1 MTIEKRTV
9 FWVGGFAV
17 CVLLVHLLSSILLPF
32 VAGMLIA
39 YFLDPVADRLEAL
52 SISRGISTALILLAF
67 FFIGVGVLT
76 LLFPIM
82 QRQVTELATL
92 VPGMIEAVRLH
103 VEPLLRDLVAGLPP
117 DALAEIKTNV
127 GGFAGK
133 AAKWFAEFLA
143 GIWSGGVALLNLLSL
158 LLITP
163 VVAFYLLRD
172 WDLITTKISS
182 WLPRGAQLIIH
193 EQLREIDTT
202 LASFMRGQATV
213 CLLLAVIYCVG
224 LTLVGLKSGL
234 LVGLGAGLISFIPY
248 LGAATGMT
256 IGMGIALFQFS
267 DWLPMVIVACIFL
280 FGQNMES
287 YVLTPMLVGERVG
300 LHPVWI
306 IFALMAGGAVF
317 GFTGVLL
324 AVPVAAVIGVLLR
337 FGISRYLDSPLYHDG
352 TLDKPE

>member
-1 MTIEKRTV
+1 M

-143 GIWSGGVALLNLLSL
+143 GIWSGGVALFNLLSL

-182 WLPRGAQLIIH
+182 WLPRGARLTIH

-213 CLLLAVIYCVG
+213 CLLLAVLYCVG

-267 DWLPMVIVACIFL
+267 DWLPMAIVAGIFL

-337 FGISRYLDSPLYHDG
+337 FGISRYLDSPLYHGG

>member
-1 MTIEKRTV
+1 MIEKRTM

-39 YFLDPVADRLEAL
+39 YFLDPVADQLEAL

-82 QRQVTELATL
+82 QRQVMELAAL

-143 GIWSGGVALLNLLSL
+143 GIWSGGVALFNLLSL

-182 WLPRGAQLIIH
+182 WLPRGARLTIH

-213 CLLLAVIYCVG
+213 CLLLAIIYCVG

-248 LGAATGMT
+248 LGAATGM
-256 IGMGIALFQFS
+256 IVGMGIALFQFS
-267 DWLPMVIVACIFL
+267 DWLPVVIVAGIFL
-280 FGQNMES
+280 FGQSMES

-306 IFALMAGGAVF
+306 IFALMAGDAVF

-337 FGISRYLDSPLYHDG
+337 FGISRYLDSPLYRGG